1 MSRYFPREYSESE
14 VKGMINALDRF
25 KERFRRWIS

>member
-14 VKGMINALDRF
+14 VKEMINVLDRF